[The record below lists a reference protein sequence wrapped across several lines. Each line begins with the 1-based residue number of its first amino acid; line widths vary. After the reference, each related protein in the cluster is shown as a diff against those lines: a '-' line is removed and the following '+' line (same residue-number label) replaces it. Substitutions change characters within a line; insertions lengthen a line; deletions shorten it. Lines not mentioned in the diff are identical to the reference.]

1 MAIDDMRVRQHLREI
16 RVRSVCASS
25 TGLGPSRLISGR

>member
-16 RVRSVCASS
+16 RVRSVCAST
-25 TGLGPSRLISGR
+25 TGLGLAG